1 MIFLYINAI
10 ISGFLL
16 TSLFPKYNFWFLSII
31 ALVPYFAPLIYKNN
45 KLKLYHVFL
54 SALLLGLT
62 WNLSSIWWM
71 NYVSPLATLALSLFV
86 TILLAISITI
96 GSRLT
101 IKGVPYWL
109 SFTAAWMVYETLSTY
124 CLTGFPWF
132 LLGYSWRKLVVMIQ
146 ISDLAGPY
154 AVSFLI
160 VFFNTAVAQIIS
172 ARLKRE
178 KVNFSPLAAAF
189 FLAVLYCIY
198 GTIAIGR
205 LKNEVYVEKI
215 NIACIQAFIPSLVK
229 HDPNRNVE
237 ILKTYSELTIKASKK
252 KPDLIIWPETALPG
266 YYFDKRITYN
276 VVTNLVKYV
285 DIPLMTGLCRRDISA
300 DYYLNYYNSVGL
312 IEPAGNVIGLY
323 DKMHLVMFGEYVP
336 YAKYLPFLKL
346 LTPIDGSFSCGSGAR
361 TLALTIKTNTF
372 EFGPLICFEDVFG
385 YLAREMARAGADI
398 LVNLTND
405 GWFRDSPQPYQHA
418 YISAFRAI
426 ETRRPIIRSTN
437 SGITTYIN
445 RYGKTVALLKKNGK
459 SVDVSGIMYV
469 EVPIYKRKNTLY
481 TKFGDWFL
489 TGWCIIAG
497 ILVIGTIRSVVRNP

>member
-16 TSLFPKYNFWFLSII
+16 TSLFPKYNFWFLSVI
-31 ALVPYFAPLIYKNN
+31 ALVPYFATLIYKND

-71 NYVSPLATLALSLFV
+71 SYVSPLATLALSFFVALF
-86 TILLAISITI
+86 LAISITI
-96 GSRLT
+96 GCRLT

-109 SFTAAWMVYETLSTY
+109 SFTAAWMVFETLSTY
-124 CLTGFPWF
+124 CLTGFPWL
-132 LLGYSWRKLVVMIQ
+132 LLGYSWRKLLVMIQ
-146 ISDLAGPY
+146 VSDLAGPY

-160 VFFNTAVAQIIS
+160 VFFNAAFAQIIS
-172 ARLKRE
+172 AKLKRE
-178 KVNFSPLAAAF
+178 KMNFSPLITVF
-189 FLAVLYCIY
+189 FLSILYCVY
-198 GTIAIGR
+198 GIITIR
-205 LKNEVYVEKI
+205 KLKNEAYVEKI
-215 NIACIQAFIPSLVK
+215 NIACIQAYIPSLVK
-229 HDPNRNVE
+229 HDSNQNVD
-237 ILKTYSELTIKASKK
+237 ILKTYSELTIKASKSN
-252 KPDLIIWPETALPG
+252 PDLIIWPETALPG
-266 YYFDKRITYN
+266 YFFDKRITHK

-285 DIPLMTGLCRRDISA
+285 NIPLMTGLCRRDISA
-300 DYYLNYYNSVGL
+300 DYYLNYYNSAGL
-312 IEPAGNVIGLY
+312 IEPSGNVIGLY

-336 YAKYLPFLKL
+336 YAKYFPFFKL
-346 LTPIDGSFSCGSGAR
+346 LTPIDGSFSCGSGSH
-361 TLALTIKTNTF
+361 TLALAIKTNTF

-385 YLAREMARAGADI
+385 YLARGMARAGADI

-426 ETRRPIIRSTN
+426 ETHRPLIRSTN

-445 RYGKTVALLKKNGK
+445 RYGKIVALLKKDGK
-459 SVDVSGIMYV
+459 SVDVSGIMHAV
-469 EVPIYKRKNTLY
+469 VPVYKRKNTIY

-489 TGWCIIAG
+489 ISWCIIAG
-497 ILVIGTIRSVVRNP
+497 ALVIGTIRSVSSKQ